1 MVTLTIDGHAVT
13 VPEDTTIL
21 EAARSFFSI
30 LSPPYAATALT
41 TVFEMLM
48 AVCAA

>member
-1 MVTLTIDGHAVT
+1 MFSGVYST
-13 VPEDTTIL
+13 PSL
-21 EAARSFFSI
+21 EKNSRNIS
-30 LSPPYAATALT
+30 SPPYAATALT